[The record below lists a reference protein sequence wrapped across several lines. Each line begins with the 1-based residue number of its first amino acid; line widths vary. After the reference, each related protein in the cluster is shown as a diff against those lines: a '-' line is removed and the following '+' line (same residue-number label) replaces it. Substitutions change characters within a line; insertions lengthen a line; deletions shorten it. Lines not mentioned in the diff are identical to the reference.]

1 VEEPVELAAREVLRA
16 AWYVSSDLFET
27 AGSWPPSQLLLLQ
40 QDFAKLMA
48 DMQAQGGGEGAPEED
63 SDDDD
68 EEPAKTADEKEVDKL
83 D

>member
-1 VEEPVELAAREVLRA
+1 
-16 AWYVSSDLFET
+16 
-27 AGSWPPSQLLLLQ
+27 LLLQ